1 MKKNWYEVSVI
12 IERISE
18 NGMAANV
25 KEKYL
30 VDAMSF
36 TEAEARITEELSSFG
51 EFEIDSVV
59 KRNLEVVF
67 ADDESD
73 KWYKCK
79 LCFITLDERTGR
91 EKKTVQTVMIQAI
104 DFSDAKK
111 KAEDYMKG
119 AVSDWDFT
127 LIQETQILEAFA
139 LKEDKEDK
147 EE

>member
-36 TEAEARITEELSSFG
+36 TEAEARITEKLSSFG

-59 KRNLEVVF
+59 KRNMEVVF

-119 AVSDWDFT
+119 AVSEWDFT

-139 LKEDKEDK
+139 LKEDKE
-147 EE
+147 E